1 MLGAALDGFAARH
14 KRFAGYAEKR
24 IYLFFSTNMTANVCA
39 CCACTF
45 GAGLIG
51 AYCCAERLYIIAFVI
66 MAVLWAQASLLSG
79 FRRQWFFLFFAAAF
93 LLLPHIFIDAADN
106 ETRAAQLTALGD
118 VLAYISRFISEY
130 SLALLR
136 KAGLEGL
143 SATGAFLGCSAFLWA
158 AGFYIRLNARHS
170 RFYCKTRINQIN

>member
-1 MLGAALDGFAARH
+1 MLGAALDGFTARH

-51 AYCCAERLYIIAFVI
+51 AYGGSEWAYILAFSV
-66 MAVLWAQASLLSG
+66 MAVIWAQASLLSG

-93 LLLPHIFIDAADN
+93 LLLPHIFIDAADK

-118 VLAYISRFISEY
+118 VLAYISRLIPEY
-130 SLALLR
+130 SLALLQ

>member
-14 KRFAGYAEKR
+14 KRFAKYAEKR

-39 CCACTF
+39 CCFSAF

-51 AYCCAERLYIIAFVI
+51 AYCGSEALYIIAFAV

-93 LLLPHIFIDAADN
+93 LLLPHLFIDAADN

-118 VLAYISRFISEY
+118 VLAYISRFISEH

-136 KAGLEGL
+136 KAGLDGF
-143 SATGAFLGCSAFLWA
+143 SAAIAFLGCSALLWT

-170 RFYCKTRINQIN
+170 RFYCKTRINQID